1 MNRKII
7 ILKFLLLIVAV
18 GYSQQDVQFTQY
30 MYNMSS
36 INPAYAGSHGTLSV
50 SVMGRSQWSGLMG
63 APRTI
68 SASVNAPIRENM
80 GLGMSIIADQIGP
93 VKEENVYADYSYT
106 IKTSD
111 YGKLAFGLKAGVT
124 FQHID
129 FFSLSLP
136 EGDDPILDRDNLNEV
151 YPNFGAGLFYYTEN
165 FYLGLSMPNF
175 IETRHFQKTD
185 GYISG
190 ASEKMHF
197 YLSSG
202 YVFDLKDDFR
212 MRPSLMMRGTT
223 GAPLSI
229 EFSSNILY
237 QDKFEVGVGWR
248 VNESVS
254 GVFNFVIA
262 QDLRLG
268 YAYDHVLA
276 NYGRYNSGSHEVF
289 LLYDLVVRVKNSRSP
304 RFF

>member
-1 MNRKII
+1 M
-7 ILKFLLLIVAV
+7 IVTV

-36 INPAYAGSHGTLSV
+36 INPAYSGSHGTLSIC
-50 SVMGRSQWSGLMG
+50 VMGRSQWSGLMG

-68 SASVNAPIRENM
+68 SVSANAPIRENM
-80 GLGMSIIADQIGP
+80 GLGVTIIADQIGP

-111 YGKLAFGLKAGVT
+111 IGKLAFGLKAGAT

-129 FFSLSLP
+129 FYSISLP
-136 EGDDPILDRDNLNEV
+136 EGEDPIFDRENLNEV
-151 YPNFGAGLFYYTEN
+151 YPNFGAGMFYYTDN

-175 IETRHFQKTD
+175 IETRHFEKSD
-185 GYISG
+185 GHISG

-212 MRPSLMMRGTT
+212 MRPSLMVRGTT

-229 EFSSNILY
+229 DFTVNVLY
-237 QDKFEVGVGWR
+237 HDKFELGFGWR

-254 GVFNFVIA
+254 GILNFVIA
-262 QDLRLG
+262 KDLRLG

-276 NYGRYNSGSHEVF
+276 NYGRYNSGAHEVF